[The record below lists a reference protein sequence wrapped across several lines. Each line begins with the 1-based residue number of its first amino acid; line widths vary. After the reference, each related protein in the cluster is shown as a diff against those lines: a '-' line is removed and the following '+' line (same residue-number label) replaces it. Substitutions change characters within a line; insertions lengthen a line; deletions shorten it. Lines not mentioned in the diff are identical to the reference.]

1 MIFPAYICLHRY
13 RFLGKIVRIFQGHI
27 YELCYRIVTMMR
39 IIEKNIIEKPT
50 LNNS

>member
-13 RFLGKIVRIFQGHI
+13 RFLGKSIRVFLGHL
-27 YELCYRIVTMMR
+27 YELRYRIVTMMR

-50 LNNS
+50 LDNS